1 VVEGSTV
8 RIDVRDGDLVVDVVQ
23 APAES
28 DAGVEVGV

>member
-1 VVEGSTV
+1 
-8 RIDVRDGDLVVDVVQ
+8 VRDGDLVVDVVQ